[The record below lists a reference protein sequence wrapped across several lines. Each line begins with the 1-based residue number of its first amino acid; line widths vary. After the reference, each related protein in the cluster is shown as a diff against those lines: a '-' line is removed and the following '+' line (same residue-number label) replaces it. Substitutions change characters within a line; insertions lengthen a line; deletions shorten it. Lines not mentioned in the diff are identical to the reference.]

1 MDDLILG
8 SLFYWQKIDENGH
21 ITHLFMAYSKSLD
34 FFIQHHDIFLLYCTY
49 CTNRYKMPLL
59 SIVGLTGINTSI
71 ELALVFLKSEP
82 ESDYI
87 GALSA

>member
-1 MDDLILG
+1 
-8 SLFYWQKIDENGH
+8 
-21 ITHLFMAYSKSLD
+21 
-34 FFIQHHDIFLLYCTY
+34 
-49 CTNRYKMPLL
+49 MPLL